1 MTLDCRND
9 CVEPL
14 RFPKRPN
21 NRPGLRHIDY
31 RIGTY
36 SDFREAMLRA
46 LDKDQVLEA
55 WTHRTPD
62 DPGIAILESA
72 AILGDILT
80 FYQELYANEAY
91 LSTAVQR
98 DSISDL
104 VRLLGY
110 RLAPG
115 LGGTGTFA
123 FGVKSPTPNAQSLT
137 PITIP
142 AGFVVKAQVGTST
155 KPLDFQTS
163 EEITA
168 YPFLSRFTLYR
179 RRNAPGPITAG
190 LNTLEIQD
198 VGGAA
203 DVESIGALNL
213 QKGDRLMIVPDA
225 SMFDVPG
232 AGFTSQQN
240 AEMLIVSKVEKVL
253 DRTIVHFEGKLSQN
267 WPTFVT
273 AYKLGRTF
281 KHFGHSAPNKLT
293 KLSGS
298 SAVQTDT
305 SYFRP
310 IADFT
315 PSGTD
320 AAFYPT
326 LAATDLPLDQAVNDL
341 AGGASVIVE
350 ALTFIVFFLFAFPIP
365 AVVVKTIQSSSGDS
379 ITWGNLT
386 GATTVL
392 HLDSKLVLNDS
403 LGDVGS
409 DIRKFRIHETKSPPI
424 TLRAPSAWPGA
435 AVTDGNLAF
444 YGTYDQAVAL
454 AERKVMLVGPD
465 GVSQEQSIA
474 TKATDLSLAGK
485 DTIHPWLWPVTLNK
499 KPDKLQ
505 RADFDEAK
513 PGVVF
518 YGNLADA
525 TQGKPERDAIL
536 GNGDSRQTFQTFKL
550 PKAPVTYL
558 ESPGSTPPEAPELQ
572 IYVGNKQWKRVPSLF
587 GHKPEEEIYI
597 VREDADN
604 NSWAQFGDGKTGARL
619 PSGVDNILAKYRT
632 GTGAFGP
639 LKEETTVQLAGRV
652 PRLEKGW
659 LPGII
664 SGGADP
670 ESGDNAREA
679 APAKVQSLDRLVSL
693 RDIEAETLAIAGVD
707 KASARWDLTDNIPTI
722 QVIVLM
728 ETGREGEL
736 KSVQDILT
744 ASNRCRG
751 PQRFPIVALKG
762 SRQFI
767 YIDLQFAPMPGWLQ
781 DPVREAIKAAIGES
795 GETGIDGSHGLLG
808 IHDRRFS
815 EPEYATRIEGIVQD
829 VESVSWCRVTG
840 LGFVIPDPADPT
852 NPDPATMTVPDLRP
866 PAVAKVP
873 CGPTQILAL
882 YKAHLTLNLVA
893 APQEGC

>member
-1 MTLDCRND
+1 MTPDCRND
-9 CVEPL
+9 CEEPL
-14 RFPKRPN
+14 RFPKRPI
-21 NRPGLRHIDY
+21 NRPGLGHVDY

-55 WTHRTPD
+55 WTHRKPD
-62 DPGIAILESA
+62 DPAIAILEGA

-91 LSTAVQR
+91 LRTAVQR

-123 FGVKSPTPNAQSLT
+123 FGVKPQTPTT
-137 PITIP
+137 PGPAVITIP
-142 AGFVVKAQVGTST
+142 AGFAVKAQVGTST

-168 YPFLSRFTLYR
+168 YPFLSQFNLYR
-179 RRNAPGPITAG
+179 RRNAPGPTAAG
-190 LNTLEIQD
+190 LSTLEIEN
-198 VGGAA
+198 VGGGG
-203 DVESIGALNL
+203 VEAIDALNL
-213 QKGDRLMIVPDA
+213 QKGDRLMIAPDA

-232 AGFTSQQN
+232 AGFALQQN
-240 AEMLIVSKVEKVL
+240 AELLIVSKVEKVL
-253 DRTIVHFEGKLSQN
+253 DRTIVHFDGKLSQN
-267 WPTFVT
+267 WPPLVT

-281 KHFGHSAPNKLT
+281 RHFGHSAPNKLT

-298 SAVQTDT
+298 SAVQSDT

-310 IADFT
+310 IGDFT
-315 PSGTD
+315 PSGAD

-326 LAATDLPLDQAVNDL
+326 LAATDVPLDQAVNDL
-341 AGGASVIVE
+341 AAGARVIVE
-350 ALTFIVFFLFAFPIP
+350 ALTVIIFFPIP
-365 AVVVKTIQSSSGDS
+365 AVVVKTIQSTSGDS
-379 ITWGNLT
+379 MAWGNLT

-392 HLDSKLVLNDS
+392 HLDSKLVVNDA
-403 LGDVGS
+403 LGDAGS
-409 DIRKFRIHETKSPPI
+409 DIRKWRVHETKSPPI
-424 TLRAPSAWPGA
+424 TLRAPSTWPGGA
-435 AVTDGNLAF
+435 ATDGNLAF
-444 YGTYDQAVAL
+444 YGTYEQAVAL

-465 GVSQEQSIA
+465 GRAQERSIA
-474 TKATDLSLAGK
+474 TKATDLSLADK
-485 DTIHPWLWPVTLNK
+485 DAIHPWMWPVTLDK
-499 KPDKLQ
+499 KPDTLQ

-513 PGVVF
+513 PAVTF
-518 YGNLADA
+518 YGNLAAA
-525 TQGKPERDAIL
+525 TQGKPERDAVF
-536 GNGDSRQTFQTFKL
+536 GNGDSRQSFQTFKL
-550 PKAPVTYL
+550 PKAPLTYV
-558 ESPGSTPPEAPELQ
+558 ESPGSTPPEAPELE
-572 IYVGNKQWKRVPSLF
+572 IDVGTKRWKRVASLF
-587 GHKPEEEIYI
+587 NHKPDEEIYV

-604 NSWAQFGDGKTGARL
+604 TSWVQFGDGKTGARL

-664 SGGADP
+664 SGGAGP

-693 RDIEAETLAIAGVD
+693 GDIEAEALAIAGVD
-707 KASARWDLTDNIPTI
+707 KASARWDLTDNIPAI

-728 ETGREGEL
+728 ETGREGER

-744 ASNRCRG
+744 ESNRCRG
-751 PQRFPIVALKG
+751 PQRFPIVVVDG

-767 YIDLQFAPMPGWLQ
+767 YIDLQFALMPGWLD
-781 DPVREAIKAAIGES
+781 DPVRQAIKAAVGES
-795 GETGIDGSHGLLG
+795 GETGIDGSRGLLG
-808 IHDRRFS
+808 IHDRGFG
-815 EPEYATRIEGIVQD
+815 EPEYATRIEGIVQE
-829 VESVSWCRVTG
+829 VPGVSWCRVTG
-840 LGFVIPDPADPT
+840 LGFVVPDQADPA
-852 NPDPATMTVPDLRP
+852 NPDPAAMTVPDPRP
-866 PAVAKVP
+866 PAAAKVP

-882 YKAHLTLNLVA
+882 YKAHLTLNTVA
-893 APQEGC
+893 APPEGCGA